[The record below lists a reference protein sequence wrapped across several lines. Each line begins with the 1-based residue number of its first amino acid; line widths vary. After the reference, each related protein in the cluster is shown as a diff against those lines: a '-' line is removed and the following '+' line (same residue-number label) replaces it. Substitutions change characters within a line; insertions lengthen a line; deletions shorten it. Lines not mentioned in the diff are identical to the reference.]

1 MEHTFVLTVIE
12 LTDMSLAA
20 SCTWTS
26 SHFNLHLCWILSGHL
41 VVDMCCHGYKDIYG
55 LFDIEI
61 MRSENYPRILQDAG
75 SKISIRR
82 YVLPLELDKK
92 VD

>member
-1 MEHTFVLTVIE
+1 
-12 LTDMSLAA
+12 MSLAA